1 MISSAIMPPSSTSEL
16 ELCSNGG
23 DNAIGT
29 PRLWICGLLVAVLN
43 VVDLHTYTLAVKRAD
58 IVVVYPI
65 YNAYAITFTML
76 SGIFVLGEG
85 DDMQTWGKLLV
96 VAAVVCF
103 ACGTPLLCRSSV
115 RLADGDSASSLHDNA
130 TQADGSALRS
140 EGEGVTGATVSLGP
154 NVTPL
159 TSQGVHRTSTKAF
172 E

>member
-1 MISSAIMPPSSTSEL
+1 MLFPDAVARFFTDVSYNGLTGLMAGAAAVCMKILVEL
-16 ELCSNGG
+16 LDASSNGG
-23 DNAIGT
+23 DNAVGT

-115 RLADGDSASSLHDNA
+115 RRSA
-130 TQADGSALRS
+130 
-140 EGEGVTGATVSLGP
+140 V
-154 NVTPL
+154 
-159 TSQGVHRTSTKAF
+159 
-172 E
+172 